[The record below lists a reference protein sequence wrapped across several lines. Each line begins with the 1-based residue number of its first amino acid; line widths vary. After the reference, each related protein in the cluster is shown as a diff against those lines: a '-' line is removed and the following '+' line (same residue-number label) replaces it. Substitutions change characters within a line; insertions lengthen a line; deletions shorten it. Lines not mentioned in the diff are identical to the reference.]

1 MLRSIALLEVAIKV
15 PILVANPDITDLSS
29 VYTEVDCDNHWYAD
43 DSTAVSPAVSAVPF
57 TDDSLR
63 PAGRFVWS
71 IQGRRCRSQS
81 VPGTQCRSQSVY
93 SCTLVVVVVAAVA
106 CCCCLCC
113 CCCCCGCYLIL
124 WANPIASRVKQQS
137 YKSRLKRQLQQAG
150 SLCLAHSADH
160 GGGRRVALGG
170 GSPSRMPSWS
180 ASEDGAGGRIG
191 GDGHLGA
198 SRRSRAS
205 P

>member
-57 TDDSLR
+57 TDDRLR

-71 IQGRRCRSQS
+71 IQGRRNDGTSTITQSRSQP
-81 VPGTQCRSQSVY
+81 VPDTQCRSQSGY
-93 SCTLVVVVVAAVA
+93 SCTLVVVVAAVA
-106 CCCCLCC
+106 CCCCLY

-124 WANPIASRVKQQS
+124 WANPIASRVLLWFPLLRCLS
-137 YKSRLKRQLQQAG
+137 HDGCGILTRL
-150 SLCLAHSADH
+150 
-160 GGGRRVALGG
+160 
-170 GSPSRMPSWS
+170 
-180 ASEDGAGGRIG
+180 
-191 GDGHLGA
+191 
-198 SRRSRAS
+198 
-205 P
+205 